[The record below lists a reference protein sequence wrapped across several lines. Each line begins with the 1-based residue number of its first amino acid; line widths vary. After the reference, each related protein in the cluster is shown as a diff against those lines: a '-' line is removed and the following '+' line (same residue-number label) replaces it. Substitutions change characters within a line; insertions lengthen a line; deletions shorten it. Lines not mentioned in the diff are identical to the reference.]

1 VLAVE
6 EMRIKNQEKWK
17 RESGYHMRSI
27 VKSIFFVFKTHLVN
41 IHFSKKNKRDE
52 EKKELML
59 KALVYNKHIA

>member
-1 VLAVE
+1 VLVVE
-6 EMRIKNQEKWK
+6 EMSIKNQEKWK

-41 IHFSKKNKRDE
+41 IHFSKNKRDK

-59 KALVYNKHIA
+59 KALVYNKYIA